1 MTKVL
6 KFISIMAIQI
16 SRLSSGK
23 FPEQAIQCHGKI
35 SMEVCMKRMIFLLL
49 LFNVQFVLAQSD
61 LMPGGPLDTGTL
73 NAGDVAGEAARNAN
87 QISPHQNYSN
97 KQEQQ
102 REEELLENRYD
113 VPDEKE
119 QRDFN
124 KNGTQEP

>member
-1 MTKVL
+1 
-6 KFISIMAIQI
+6 MAIHI

-23 FPEQAIQCHGKI
+23 FPEHAIQCHGKI

-49 LFNVQFVLAQSD
+49 LLNVQFVHAQGD
-61 LMPGGPLDTGTL
+61 LLPGGPLDTGTL

-87 QISPHQNYSN
+87 QINDDQNYSN
-97 KQEQQ
+97 KQDEQ
-102 REEELLENRYD
+102 REEEMLENRYD

-119 QRDFN
+119 EHDFN